1 MRTGSLGLLEAHL
14 TTPDCG
20 PVATLFP
27 SVRLSPRPP
36 SHRPPPPPPTTTMP
50 LPAMTHSSAFLLP
63 ASTTPPP
70 NDAATTYAL
79 VVLNQRLPRFAP
91 LLWARGDAPLLSL
104 PPSLPA
110 SMPRF
115 CHCLH
120 ASGSPDGFSPWLTR
134 VLLFCSR
141 QRACACARTGAPTA
155 SSTACRS
162 CCRARTPPI
171 SAPGD
176 ANLNFASS
184 SVCSSRTS
192 CACVFG

>member
-1 MRTGSLGLLEAHL
+1 MRWPHQASERDGTRKNAKLTSRFVPRWGALPIQRVVLEAHLPILPLCLPCPSVSHSHMRTGSLGLLEAHL

-36 SHRPPPPPPTTTMP
+36 SHRPPPPPPTITMP

-115 CHCLH
+115 CHC
-120 ASGSPDGFSPWLTR
+120 
-134 VLLFCSR
+134 
-141 QRACACARTGAPTA
+141 
-155 SSTACRS
+155 
-162 CCRARTPPI
+162 
-171 SAPGD
+171 
-176 ANLNFASS
+176 
-184 SVCSSRTS
+184 
-192 CACVFG
+192 